1 MDITPI
7 LQSLLTSLIHN
18 VKRGISQLKM
28 IGRAGAVMLTKY
40 EQLTVVD
47 PEICPREG
55 GTMTRETCGPA
66 QRASFFSLA
75 LTEVEGPGL
84 HPLGSATEVSY
95 GFIFNPNRTGTCK
108 GSC

>member
-1 MDITPI
+1 
-7 LQSLLTSLIHN
+7 
-18 VKRGISQLKM
+18 
-28 IGRAGAVMLTKY
+28 MLTKN

-55 GTMTRETCGPA
+55 GGDDSRNLRPSAAGI
-66 QRASFFSLA
+66 FFSLA
-75 LTEVEGPGL
+75 LTEVEGQGL

-95 GFIFNPNRTGTCK
+95 GFIFNPNRTGSCK